1 VGFDFLGFTIRQYR
15 VGKNWSKTHKSY
27 KTIIRASK
35 NSIATHYGK
44 LADILSKGQA
54 RTVDQ
59 IIFALNAKIIG
70 WTHYFHKVN
79 SAETFH
85 RLDHLLWWK
94 ILRWAK
100 RRHSNKSAKWV
111 VEKYFKP
118 LGGRKYNVIG
128 EKRTLRWH
136 VKTPIKRHIRL
147 RKGVSPYDGNWSYWG
162 TRKGAYI
169 GLDTARGKL
178 LKHQSGRCRH
188 CRLFFTVE
196 EKTEIHHE
204 DGNHKNN
211 RFSNLQLLHR
221 ICHDHVHGNISTARC
236 THDKSAITEEPC
248 AGKLART
255 VLKQRRGERSPRR
268 L

>member
-1 VGFDFLGFTIRQYR
+1 
-15 VGKNWSKTHKSY
+15 
-27 KTIIRASK
+27 
-35 NSIATHYGK
+35 
-44 LADILSKGQA
+44 
-54 RTVDQ
+54 VDQ
-59 IIFALNAKIIG
+59 IICALNAKIIG
-70 WTHYFHKVN
+70 WTHYFHQVS

-100 RRHSNKSAKWV
+100 RRHANKSAKWV

-136 VKTPIKRHIRL
+136 VKTPIARHTRL

-178 LKHQSGRCRH
+178 LKHQGGRCAH
-188 CRLFFTVE
+188 CQLFFTVDD
-196 EKTEIHHE
+196 KTEVHHE
-204 DGNHKNN
+204 DGNRKNN
-211 RFSNLQLLHR
+211 RFNNLKLLHLV
-221 ICHDHVHGNISTARC
+221 CHDQVHRNRSTEEC
-236 THDKSAITEEPC
+236 THAKSDITEEPC
-248 AGKLART
+248 ARKLAST
-255 VLKQRRGERSPRR
+255 VLETSREG
-268 L
+268 

>member
-1 VGFDFLGFTIRQYR
+1 MANG
-15 VGKNWSKTHKSY
+15 
-27 KTIIRASK
+27 
-35 NSIATHYGK
+35 
-44 LADILSKGQA
+44 
-54 RTVDQ
+54 
-59 IIFALNAKIIG
+59 
-70 WTHYFHKVN
+70 
-79 SAETFH
+79 E
-85 RLDHLLWWK
+85 
-94 ILRWAK
+94 
-100 RRHSNKSAKWV
+100 WV

-118 LGGRKYNVIG
+118 RGGRKYNVIG

-136 VKTPIKRHIRL
+136 VKTPIERHRRL

-178 LKHQSGRCRH
+178 LKHQGGRCRH

-211 RFSNLQLLHR
+211 RFNNLKLLHR

-236 THDKSAITEEPC
+236 THNKSAITEEPC
-248 AGKLART
+248 AGKLAST
-255 VLKQRRGERSPRR
+255 VLETSREG
-268 L
+268 